1 MAQPSL
7 IAQCD
12 RILISL
18 GKVIGLIPVKL
29 IDKMSLDHAGAKEH
43 NWQYCTEGNQGWS
56 PEAINTWLRAS
67 EKNYLVAQPC
77 TLVYCT
83 CILSR

>member
-29 IDKMSLDHAGAKEH
+29 IDKMSLDHAGAKKVER
-43 NWQYCTEGNQGWS
+43 
-56 PEAINTWLRAS
+56 PRAQ
-67 EKNYLVAQPC
+67 LAV
-77 TLVYCT
+77 LH
-83 CILSR
+83 